1 MRYEEFT
8 TEEQRLDELLP
19 LIPAIAGGVARAAA
33 GGVARAA
40 IGGAGRLAGKAA
52 MGVGKAAI
60 KGAGKL
66 AKGAVK
72 GVANTAKAAANAV
85 AGDDDDDQQPA
96 ADPNAKVGTQ
106 PATQKPEPM
115 GAAEPTKGAAPTASK
130 AVPTAGAS
138 AELRTG
144 ATVDLPTKTP
154 GGTKAYKVTRAQ
166 GDDVEIEDPQAKDGE
181 PRKMVYK
188 KQDLER
194 AMGNETE

>member
-1 MRYEEFT
+1 MRLHEFRT
-8 TEEQRLDELLP
+8 DEEQLDEILP
-19 LIPAIAGGVARAAA
+19 LIPAIA

-52 MGVGKAAI
+52 MGVGKAAV
-60 KGAGKL
+60 KGVGKL
-66 AKGAVK
+66 AKGAAK
-72 GVANTAKAAANAV
+72 GVANTAKAAVDAV
-85 AGDDDDDQQPA
+85 AGDDEPQAPA
-96 ADPNAKVGTQ
+96 NPNATVGTQ
-106 PATQKPEPM
+106 PATQRPEPM
-115 GAAEPTKGAAPTASK
+115 GAAEPTKGAAPVASK

-154 GGTKAYKVTRAQ
+154 GGTKAFKVTRAQ
-166 GDDVEIEDPQAKDGE
+166 GDDVEIEDPQAKAGE
-181 PRKMVYK
+181 PRKMIYK

>member
-19 LIPAIAGGVARAAA
+19 LIPMAAGFAARAA
-33 GGVARAA
+33 
-40 IGGAGRLAGKAA
+40 GGALAKKAVKS
-52 MGVGKAAI
+52 VGKAVAN
-60 KGAGKL
+60 KAKDA
-66 AKGAVK
+66 AKGYATK
-72 GVANTAKAAANAV
+72 KALGYAARKAYDAV
-85 AGDDDDDQQPA
+85 AGGDDDDQQPA

-130 AVPTAGAS
+130 AVPTASAS

>member
-19 LIPAIAGGVARAAA
+19 LIPAIAGGVARAA
-33 GGVARAA
+33 V
-40 IGGAGRLAGKAA
+40 GGAGRLAGKAA